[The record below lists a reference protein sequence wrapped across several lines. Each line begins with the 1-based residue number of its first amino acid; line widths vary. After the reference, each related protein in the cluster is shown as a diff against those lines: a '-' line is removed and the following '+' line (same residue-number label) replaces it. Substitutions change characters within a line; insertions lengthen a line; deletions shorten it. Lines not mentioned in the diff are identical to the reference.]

1 MFDYFEVY
9 RLSQA
14 IRVSTL
20 SIVTSL
26 NYVKLLVWTKR
37 DGLVPG
43 SMQSFYPKVHASL
56 EEDGTVTFQGDSDA
70 LISKGRSQVL
80 WMEPARAPWKSQH
93 LETCDWMRLVQQSLD
108 HSCPF
113 ATWFLVR
120 ETWQFFLNRD
130 EPIRGWCTV
139 HVQPVRE
146 GYFLDCMRCR
156 CLFAVSCRSL
166 GRLGCFA
173 RPVFERLHS

>member
-56 EEDGTVTFQGDSDA
+56 EEDGTVTYQGDSDA

-120 ETWQFFLNRD
+120 ETWQFFLT
-130 EPIRGWCTV
+130 EMSQSEVG
-139 HVQPVRE
+139 VR
-146 GYFLDCMRCR
+146 FM
-156 CLFAVSCRSL
+156 SS
-166 GRLGCFA
+166 
-173 RPVFERLHS
+173 P